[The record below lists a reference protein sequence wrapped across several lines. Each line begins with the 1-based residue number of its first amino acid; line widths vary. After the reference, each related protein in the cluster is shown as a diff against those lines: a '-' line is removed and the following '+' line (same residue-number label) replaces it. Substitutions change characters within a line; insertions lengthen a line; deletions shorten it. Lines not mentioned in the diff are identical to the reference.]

1 MKSISEIKNE
11 FMQADE
17 QALEELYEKYAED
30 TRSGV
35 IGLIVT
41 YKKKSQKCNSNL
53 KQFYFFVQGYRHIFR
68 ILPA

>member
-30 TRSGV
+30 TRKWGHR
-35 IGLIVT
+35 LD
-41 YKKKSQKCNSNL
+41 CN
-53 KQFYFFVQGYRHIFR
+53 I
-68 ILPA
+68 